1 MNWGEIGTQ
10 VILSII
16 GVVISAVGV
25 IVTYLV
31 NKYVSDAKLKSI
43 LTSLNTL
50 VQNSVLDVYQTYV
63 EALKKA
69 GKFDAEAQKLALE
82 RCLALIKANMPKDIE
97 TWLKTNYSDIEGYL
111 KSLIEAQIGFLKNN
125 AK

>member
-16 GVVISAVGV
+16 GIVISAVGV

-50 VQNSVLDVYQTYV
+50 VQNSVLEVYQTYV

-82 RCLALIKANMPKDIE
+82 RCLALIKVNMPKELE
-97 TWLKTNYSDIEGYL
+97 TWLKQNYSDIEGYL
-111 KSLIEAQIGFLKNN
+111 KSLIEAQIGYLKNN

>member
-10 VILSII
+10 VILGIL
-16 GVVISAVGV
+16 GVVLSSLGV

-31 NKYVSDAKLKSI
+31 NKYVNDAKLKNI

-50 VQNSVLDVYQTYV
+50 VQNSVLEVYQTYV

-69 GKFDAEAQKLALE
+69 GNFDAEAQKLALE
-82 RCLALIKANMPKDIE
+82 RCLTLIKANMPKDIE
-97 TWLKTNYSDIEGYL
+97 TWLKTNYSNVESYL
-111 KSLIEAQIGFLKNN
+111 KSLVEAQIGFLKNN

>member
-31 NKYVSDAKLKSI
+31 NKYVSDAKLKNI
-43 LTSLNTL
+43 LTSLNNL
-50 VQNSVLDVYQTYV
+50 VQNSVLEVYQTYV

-69 GKFDAEAQKLALE
+69 GNFDAEAQKQALE
-82 RCLALIKANMPKDIE
+82 RCLALIKVNMPKELE

>member
-10 VILSII
+10 VILGIL
-16 GVVISAVGV
+16 GVVLSSLGV
-25 IVTYLV
+25 VVTYLV
-31 NKYVSDAKLKSI
+31 NKYVNDAKLKNI

-50 VQNSVLDVYQTYV
+50 VQNSVLEVYQTYV

-69 GKFDAEAQKLALE
+69 GNFDAEAQKLALE
-82 RCLALIKANMPKDIE
+82 RCLTLIKANMPKDIE
-97 TWLKTNYSDIEGYL
+97 TWLKANYSNVESYL
-111 KSLIEAQIGFLKNN
+111 KSLVEAQIGFLKNN

>member
-10 VILSII
+10 VILGIL
-16 GVVISAVGV
+16 GVVLSSLGV

-31 NKYVSDAKLKSI
+31 NKYVNDAKLKNI
-43 LTSLNTL
+43 LTSLNAL
-50 VQNSVLDVYQTYV
+50 VQNSVLEVYQTYV

-69 GKFDAEAQKLALE
+69 GNFDAEAQKLALE
-82 RCLALIKANMPKDIE
+82 RCLTLIKANMPKDIE
-97 TWLKTNYSDIEGYL
+97 TWLKANYSNVENYL
-111 KSLIEAQIGFLKNN
+111 KSLVEAQIGFLKNN

>member
-16 GVVISAVGV
+16 GIVISAVGV

-50 VQNSVLDVYQTYV
+50 VQNSVLEVYQTYV

-97 TWLKTNYSDIEGYL
+97 TWLKANYSDIESYL

>member
-10 VILSII
+10 III
-16 GVVISAVGV
+16 GVVGVIISGLGV

-31 NKYVSDAKLKSI
+31 NKYVKDAKLKSLI
-43 LTSLNTL
+43 GSLTTL
-50 VQNSVLDVYQTYV
+50 VQNSVLEVYQTYV

-69 GKFDAEAQKLALE
+69 GNFDTDAQKEALG
-82 RCLALIKANMPKDIE
+82 RCLILIKAHMPNELK
-97 TWLKTNYSDIEGYL
+97 TWLQENYSDVESYL
-111 KSLIEAQIGFLKNN
+111 KSLIEAQIGLLKNK

>member
-16 GVVISAVGV
+16 GIVISAVGV

>member
-10 VILSII
+10 VLLGII
-16 GVVISAVGV
+16 GVIISAVGV

-31 NKYVSDAKLKSI
+31 NKYVNDNKLKTI
-43 LTSLNTL
+43 LSSLNNL
-50 VQNSVLDVYQTYV
+50 VQNSVLEVYQTYV

-69 GKFDAEAQKLALE
+69 GSFNAEAQKLALE
-82 RCLALIKANMPKDIE
+82 RCLALVKANMPKDIE
-97 TWLKTNYSDIEGYL
+97 TWLKANYSDIESYL
-111 KSLIEAQIGFLKNN
+111 KSLIEARIGLLKSQ

>member
-10 VILSII
+10 VILGIL
-16 GVVISAVGV
+16 GVVLSSLGV

-31 NKYVSDAKLKSI
+31 NKYVNDAKLKNI
-43 LTSLNTL
+43 LTSLNAL
-50 VQNSVLDVYQTYV
+50 VQNSVLEVYQTYV

-69 GKFDAEAQKLALE
+69 GNFDAEAQKLALE
-82 RCLALIKANMPKDIE
+82 RCLTLIKANMPKDIE
-97 TWLKTNYSDIEGYL
+97 TWLKANYSNVESYL
-111 KSLIEAQIGFLKNN
+111 KSLVEAQIGFLKNN

>member
-16 GVVISAVGV
+16 GIVISAVGV

-50 VQNSVLDVYQTYV
+50 VQNSVLEVYQTYV

>member
-10 VILSII
+10 VILGVLGVII
-16 GVVISAVGV
+16 SSLGV

-31 NKYVSDAKLKSI
+31 NKYVNDAKLKNI

-50 VQNSVLDVYQTYV
+50 VQNSVLEVYQTYV

-69 GKFDAEAQKLALE
+69 GNFDAEAQKLALE
-82 RCLALIKANMPKDIE
+82 RCLTLIKANMPKDIE
-97 TWLKTNYSDIEGYL
+97 TWLKTNYSNVESYL
-111 KSLIEAQIGFLKNN
+111 KSLVEAQIGFLKNN

>member
-10 VILSII
+10 IILGIV
-16 GVVISAVGV
+16 GALISAFG
-25 IVTYLV
+25 ILITYLV
-31 NKYVSDAKLKSI
+31 NKYVNDAKLKSI
-43 LTSLNTL
+43 LTSLNNL
-50 VQNSVLDVYQTYV
+50 VQNSVLEVYQTYV

-69 GKFDAEAQKLALE
+69 GSFDAEAQKLALE

-97 TWLKTNYSDIEGYL
+97 TWLKANYSNIESYL
-111 KSLIEAQIGFLKNN
+111 KSLVEAQIGLLKTK

>member
-1 MNWGEIGTQ
+1 MDWGEISTQ
-10 VILSII
+10 LILGIVGVI
-16 GVVISAVGV
+16 ISALGV

-31 NKYVSDAKLKSI
+31 NKYVNDAKLKSI
-43 LTSLNTL
+43 LNSLNNL
-50 VQNSVLDVYQTYV
+50 VQNSVLEVYQTYV

-69 GKFDAEAQKLALE
+69 DSFDAEAQKLALE

-97 TWLKTNYSDIEGYL
+97 TWLKANYSNIESYL
-111 KSLIEAQIGFLKNN
+111 KSLIEAQIGLLKTK

>member
-10 VILSII
+10 VILGII
-16 GVVISAVGV
+16 GVIISAIGI

-31 NKYVSDAKLKSI
+31 NKYVNDAKLKSI
-43 LTSLNTL
+43 LTSLNNL
-50 VQNSVLDVYQTYV
+50 VQNSVLEVYQTYV

-69 GKFDAEAQKLALE
+69 GSFNAEAQKVALE
-82 RCLALIKANMPKDIE
+82 RCLTLIKANMPKDIE
-97 TWLKTNYSDIEGYL
+97 TWLKANYSNIESYL
-111 KSLIEAQIGFLKNN
+111 KSLIEAKIGLLKAQ

>member
-1 MNWGEIGTQ
+1 MDWNEIGTQ
-10 VILSII
+10 VILGII
-16 GVVISAVGV
+16 GVVISGLGV
-25 IVTYLV
+25 IVTYLI
-31 NKYVSDAKLKSI
+31 NKYVNDAKLKNI

-50 VQNSVLDVYQTYV
+50 VQNSVLEVYQTYV

-69 GKFDAEAQKLALE
+69 GKFDAEAQKLAQE

-97 TWLKTNYSDIEGYL
+97 TWLKANYSNIESYL
-111 KSLIEAQIGFLKNN
+111 KSLIEAQIGFLKNK

>member
-10 VILSII
+10 LILGIVGI
-16 GVVISAVGV
+16 VISAVGV

-31 NKYVSDAKLKSI
+31 NKYVKDAKLKSI
-43 LTSLNTL
+43 LSSLNNL
-50 VQNSVLDVYQTYV
+50 VQNSVLEVYQTYV

-69 GKFDAEAQKLALE
+69 GSFDAEAQKQALE
-82 RCLALIKANMPKDIE
+82 RCLTLIKANMPKELE
-97 TWLKTNYSDIEGYL
+97 TWLKANYSDIESYL

-125 AK
+125 SK

>member
-10 VILSII
+10 VILSILGI
-16 GVVISAVGV
+16 VISGFGVV
-25 IVTYLV
+25 VTYLV
-31 NKYVSDAKLKSI
+31 NKYVNDAKLKNI

-50 VQNSVLDVYQTYV
+50 VQNSVLEVYQTYV

-69 GKFDAEAQKLALE
+69 GNFDAEAQKLALE
-82 RCLALIKANMPKDIE
+82 RCLTLIKANMPKNIE
-97 TWLKTNYSDIEGYL
+97 TWLKANYSNIESYL
-111 KSLIEAQIGFLKNN
+111 KSLVEAQIGFLKNN